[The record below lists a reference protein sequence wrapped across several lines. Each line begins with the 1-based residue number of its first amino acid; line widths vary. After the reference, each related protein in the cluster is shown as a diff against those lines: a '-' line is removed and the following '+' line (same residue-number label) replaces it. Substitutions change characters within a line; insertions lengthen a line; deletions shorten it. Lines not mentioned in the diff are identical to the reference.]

1 MARALKQPALWHPQA
16 PPDRDGY
23 NGQEVYSETDSDSES
38 SSSSSSSEEEDEDE
52 DDKKNN

>member
-16 PPDRDGY
+16 PPDGY
-23 NGQEVYSETDSDSES
+23 YGQEAYSETDSDSES